1 MVVDELNSSFHTW
14 FWESDLMLGIN
25 ITLWKMMK
33 SHMFPKWGESLTSNS
48 NQVGEFSALGM
59 FKKYLSTVFNPTKD
73 EKMEV
78 CQWDN

>member
-1 MVVDELNSSFHTW
+1 MVILMHVLVVELCGELFHTW

-48 NQVGEFSALGM
+48 TQVGEFSVLLKEPGPP
-59 FKKYLSTVFNPTKD
+59 LI
-73 EKMEV
+73 
-78 CQWDN
+78 

>member
-1 MVVDELNSSFHTW
+1 VVELCGELFHTW

-48 NQVGEFSALGM
+48 KQVGEFSTLGM
-59 FKKYLSTVFNPTKD
+59 FKKYLSTGFNTTKD
-73 EKMEV
+73 EKMQV
-78 CQWDN
+78 CQ